1 MRASLTLHFCDLSIY
16 DNYLVVFMHEG
27 TNVLPENNKI
37 LLEVANE
44 YFKNQ
49 AFVYIT
55 HRINSYSVDPQIYL
69 ETAKIEN
76 LKGFAVVSNVYKA
89 KSNAEVEKM
98 FFNKPFCIFSEL
110 NEAVAWANELVNQ

>member
-1 MRASLTLHFCDLSIY
+1 MISAFILWHNSLIHFWFSK
-16 DNYLVVFMHEG
+16 F
-27 TNVLPENNKI
+27 
-37 LLEVANE
+37 
-44 YFKNQ
+44 F
-49 AFVYIT
+49 
-55 HRINSYSVDPQIYL
+55 
-69 ETAKIEN
+69 KIEN